1 MRIRS
6 PIALGILLIFLPSA
20 AHAISITQNT
30 ADFISYPGPSIN
42 LTPTSSSLWSIQYKS
57 VQGVYRSPFENFD
70 GSLGPGYGI
79 TNPFAS
85 IQAGGFALYNF
96 DGPEN
101 SFSMLWGSPDAFNTL
116 SFYSGVNGAGS
127 VLLTLTGSD
136 MLIQTFGH
144 DLLQIDFGD
153 QFFQSV
159 LLTTSA
165 NAFEYTNM
173 QASDPVLATPI
184 PPALPLFAT
193 GLSALGLLGWR
204 RKRKAAG

>member
-30 ADFISYPGPSIN
+30 ADFISDPGPTIN
-42 LTPTSSSLWSIQYKS
+42 LTPTWSSLWNIQTVS
-57 VQGVYRSPFENFD
+57 VGGVYRSPFENYVPP
-70 GSLGPGYGI
+70 GSQGPGYG
-79 TNPFAS
+79 NAFGA
-85 IQAGGFALYNF
+85 IQANGFALYNF
-96 DGPEN
+96 DRPEN
-101 SFSMLWGSPDAFNTL
+101 LFSMLWGSPDAYNTL
-116 SFYSGVNGAGS
+116 FFYSGVSATGS
-127 VLLTLTGSD
+127 VLLTLTGSN

-144 DLLQIDFGD
+144 DQLQINFGD

-159 LLTTSA
+159 LFTTSA

-173 QASDPVLATPI
+173 QASDPLVTPI

-193 GLSALGLLGWR
+193 GLGALGLLGWR
-204 RKRKAAG
+204 RNRKTI